1 MEEDVKGI
9 SDYLEILNRH
19 KKLVIYPAIF
29 LILVSGAIALSLPAT
44 YKSSGLI
51 LIESQEIPND
61 LVRSTVT
68 SYADQ
73 RIAVI
78 KQKLMTTSRIMDI
91 VKRHNLYVEER
102 QKSPPSA
109 IVNYFKA
116 NMFIDM
122 VSADVTDPR
131 SGRAKRANIAFNVS
145 FMDKSPTT
153 AQVVANELT
162 TQFLSENVKTR
173 TARAQETEVFLK
185 EEANKFKREIQLLE
199 KNIADFKETY
209 NDSLPELLPYNLS
222 MVESIQ
228 KELVDGQN
236 EIMDLKEQVILMNIE
251 LANLDGLM
259 PSPGMQQQPT
269 TAVQQLALA
278 KSEYTTLQ
286 GKYSDNHP
294 DVKRLKRQIESLEL
308 EVEQSVNTND
318 ATPTQYRSPLY
329 LKIQSNIKS
338 SEREINRL
346 LVAKKELKEKLALFE
361 KRVADTH
368 QVKRAYDDL
377 IRDYDNN
384 MAKYQELKSKEL
396 QAQLAKNLESENK
409 GESFTLIE
417 PPRVPGKPEKPN
429 RPKIFVL
436 GVAGSIAVGVG
447 LALLFE
453 FLVGGVRGYD
463 KIRKITGT
471 APLVVIP
478 ILTVKGEHIVKTSN
492 PYTKIYWLLGAIVVL
507 VIGVHFF
514 VMDLEILWF
523 KVLRKISLL

>member
-29 LILVSGAIALSLPAT
+29 LILVSAVIAVSLPAT

-51 LIESQEIPND
+51 LIESQEIPID

-78 KQKLMTTSRIMDI
+78 KQKLMTTMRIMDI

-102 QKSPPSA
+102 QKSPPSV
-109 IVNYFKA
+109 IVNHFKE

-122 VSADVTDPR
+122 VSANVTDPR

-145 FMDKSPTT
+145 FMDKNPNT
-153 AQVVANELT
+153 AHVVANELT
-162 TQFLSENVKTR
+162 TQFLNENVKTR
-173 TARAQETEVFLK
+173 TARAQETEGFLK
-185 EEANKFKREIQLLE
+185 EEANKFKLKIQLLE
-199 KNIADFKETY
+199 KNIADFKEKN

-222 MVESIQ
+222 MVESTQ

-236 EIMDLKEQVILMNIE
+236 ELINLKEQIILMNIE
-251 LANLDGLM
+251 LANLDALM
-259 PSPGMQQQPT
+259 PSTGTQQPT
-269 TAVQQLALA
+269 TVAQQLALA
-278 KSEYTTLQ
+278 KGEYTALQ
-286 GKYSDNHP
+286 DKYSENHP
-294 DVKRLKRQIESLEL
+294 DIKRLKRKIESLEL
-308 EVEQSVNTND
+308 EVKQSVNKTNTH
-318 ATPTQYRSPLY
+318 AAQYRSPLS
-329 LKIQSNIKS
+329 LKLQSSIKS
-338 SEREINRL
+338 SQREIARIL
-346 LVAKKELKEKLALFE
+346 SAKKELKQKLALFE

-377 IRDYDNN
+377 IRDYENN
-384 MAKYQELKSKEL
+384 QAKYQELKSKEL
-396 QAQLAKNLESENK
+396 QAELAKNLESENK

-429 RPKIFVL
+429 RPKIFIL
-436 GVAGSIAVGVG
+436 GVAGSIAVGVA

-453 FLVGGVRGYD
+453 LLVGGVRGYNE
-463 KIRKITGT
+463 ISRVTGR

-478 ILTVKGEHIVKTSN
+478 MLTVKEEHIVKTTN
-492 PYTKIYWLLGAIVVL
+492 RYTKLYWLLGAVVIL

-514 VMDLEILWF
+514 VMDLEIIWF

>member
-1 MEEDVKGI
+1 MEEEVKGI

-29 LILVSGAIALSLPAT
+29 LILVSAATALLLPAT

-78 KQKLMTTSRIMDI
+78 KQKLMTTTRIMDI
-91 VKRHNLYVEER
+91 VKRHNLYPEER
-102 QKSPPSA
+102 QKSPPSV
-109 IVNYFKA
+109 IVSHFQE

-145 FMDKSPTT
+145 FMDKNPRT

-162 TQFLSENVKTR
+162 TQFLNENVKTR
-173 TARAQETEVFLK
+173 TARAKETEGFLK
-185 EEANKFKREIQLLE
+185 DEANKLKRKIQLLE
-199 KNIADFKETY
+199 QNIADFKDTY
-209 NDSLPELLPYNLS
+209 NNSLPELLPYNLS

-236 EIMDLKEQVILMNIE
+236 QLIDLKEQIITMNLE
-251 LANLDGLM
+251 LANLDALM
-259 PSPGMQQQPT
+259 PSSGLQQPA
-269 TAVQQLALA
+269 TAAQQLAMA
-278 KSEYTTLQ
+278 KAEYATLQ
-286 GKYSDNHP
+286 GKYSENHP
-294 DVKRLKRQIESLEL
+294 DIKRLKRQIESLEL
-308 EVEQSVNTND
+308 DAKNSVEKGGASS
-318 ATPTQYRSPLY
+318 TQYRSPLS
-329 LKIQSNIKS
+329 LKIKSNIKS

-346 LVAKKELKEKLALFE
+346 LSAKKELKQKLALYE
-361 KRVADTH
+361 KRVVDTH
-368 QVKRAYDDL
+368 QVKRAYEDL

-384 MAKYQELKSKEL
+384 QAKYQELKSKEL
-396 QAQLAKNLESENK
+396 QAELAKNLESENK

-417 PPRVPGKPEKPN
+417 PPRVPSKPEKPN
-429 RPKIFVL
+429 RPKIFIL
-436 GVAGSIAVGVG
+436 GVVASIAVGVG

-453 FLVGGVRGYD
+453 LLVGGVRGYD
-463 KIRKITGT
+463 EMKRVTGS
-471 APLVVIP
+471 APLVVVP
-478 ILTVKGEHIVKTSN
+478 MLTVKGENVVKTTSR
-492 PYTKIYWLLGAIVVL
+492 YTKLYWLIGAVVIVVL
-507 VIGVHFF
+507 GVHFF

>member
-1 MEEDVKGI
+1 MEENVKGI
-9 SDYLEILNRH
+9 SDYIEILNRH

-29 LILVSGAIALSLPAT
+29 FTLVSAAIAFSLPAT

-51 LIESQEIPND
+51 LIESQEIPDD

-78 KQKLMTTSRIMDI
+78 KQKLMTTTRIMDI
-91 VKRHNLYVEER
+91 VKRHNLYNEER
-102 QKSPPSA
+102 QKSPPSV
-109 IVNYFKA
+109 IVNYFKE

-122 VSADVTDPR
+122 VSANVTDPR

-145 FMDKSPTT
+145 FMDKNPTT

-173 TARAQETEVFLK
+173 TARAKDTEGFLK
-185 EEANKFKREIQLLE
+185 EEANKFKRKIQLLE
-199 KNIADFKETY
+199 KNIAEFKETY

-228 KELVDGQN
+228 KELVDSQN
-236 EIMDLKEQVILMNIE
+236 ELIDLKEQIILMNIE
-251 LANLDGLM
+251 LANLDALM
-259 PSPGMQQQPT
+259 PSTGMQQPAT
-269 TAVQQLALA
+269 PVQQLAIA
-278 KSEYTTLQ
+278 KGEYTALQ
-286 GKYSDNHP
+286 GKYSENHP
-294 DVKRLKRQIESLEL
+294 DIKRLKRQIENLEL
-308 EVEQSVNTND
+308 DVKKSVNKD
-318 ATPTQYRSPLY
+318 APSIQYRSPLS
-329 LKIQSNIKS
+329 LKIQSTIKS
-338 SEREINRL
+338 SEREINRIL
-346 LVAKKELKEKLALFE
+346 SAKTELKQKLALFE

-384 MAKYQELKSKEL
+384 QAKYKELKAKEL
-396 QAQLAKNLESENK
+396 QAELAKNLESENK

-417 PPRVPGKPEKPN
+417 PPRVPSKPEKPN
-429 RPKIFVL
+429 RPKIFIL
-436 GVAGSIAVGVG
+436 GVATSIALGIG
-447 LALLFE
+447 FALLFE
-453 FLVGGVRGYD
+453 LLIGGVRGYD
-463 KIRKITGT
+463 EIKRVTGS
-471 APLVVIP
+471 APLVVVP
-478 ILTVKGEHIVKTSN
+478 MLTVKGEHILKTTN
-492 PYTKIYWLLGAIVVL
+492 HYTKLLWLLGAVVII